1 MAFTSWRGT
10 GSAKNTSDRQ
20 TRRGGFFIRFVH
32 VSRSLRSHIGA
43 FWRPPPSLAARGHER
58 LEPSQAQ
65 RRALLPPA
73 G

>member
-20 TRRGGFFIRFVH
+20 TRRGGFFIRSVH

-43 FWRPPPSLAARGHER
+43 FWRPPPPRPQAER